1 MKKRTLNLTVL
12 FIIIYTAFF
21 VIVSFF
27 FLTYTNKFFDT
38 KLQDQRFLIAKLKR
52 TEIDNS
58 IKNNYLEFLDL
69 LEDDNIYLNNNLVTI
84 SSTLDYLHFGDI
96 TDETIILNDKEYGL
110 KVLSDLSYF
119 NLPIGIYKFDD
130 MFDFKDDGTNYSNET
145 FIVFRTEDRF
155 GYFRAN
161 DYFKLLLKEENYLIT
176 NENGRI
182 LNYVTKTEDLTNIN
196 SFFKDFD
203 TSLIIEDL
211 KEQKEKFEAINTLD
225 EKYIISYVPLLEA
238 QGYYYMSLYPYIDF
252 RVAKTNMYLL
262 VIMII
267 IASEVIFFLLSF
279 GFSKLMTSSYR
290 DLELSYYYQNS
301 NSIPI
306 IEINKDGKILRKNKE
321 FIKELPHFKKARKI
335 EDFLDA
341 EMIEITKLAPFKS
354 WFVSEVN
361 QYTGTV
367 IIPIKTKMLS
377 YTLLFYPFYM
387 DVTDSLV
394 VGSIKQTV
402 GIPTLNHYKHDV
414 DQLLTRKKTYLHT
427 QAVVVLKVDNLNS
440 FEVLRGE
447 HFASNLINK
456 LYHQLIEMMDELLDV
471 ELYLTFDNSFIIL
484 YRDSNI
490 NEVKNDVRRILSSHS
505 KNIKVLEYEVEIE
518 LVAGIYP
525 FNYKTERSGALSMYD
540 KAKKA
545 LEKKEAFEDVLMGVY
560 DAVTEAKDKKLDQLR
575 DDLELGIKE
584 QEFEM
589 FFQPQYNNEEKY
601 IEGFEALV
609 RWMSVKHKDTSIE
622 DFIKVAEE
630 SDAILRLGEIIIN
643 KSLSALKK
651 LEDYDITVS
660 INISPNQFLQA
671 GFVSFIEEAIKRH
684 DVDPAQ
690 VILEITETALIVSFD
705 DIVEKIKALQKLG
718 IKIHID
724 DFGKGQSSLLYIKE
738 LQMDGIKVDR
748 DFIIDI
754 LTDKYS
760 KAVVEMIINLARNLE
775 LDLVVEGVET
785 IKQNEYLYKQGVKV
799 IQGYLISRPVPFDN
813 AKELLLEYNK
823 YRPKKKKGVVTR

>member
-69 LEDDNIYLNNNLVTI
+69 LEDDNINLNNNLVTI

-394 VGSIKQTV
+394 VGFIKQTV

-589 FFQPQYNNEEKY
+589 FFQPQYNN
-601 IEGFEALV
+601 
-609 RWMSVKHKDTSIE
+609 
-622 DFIKVAEE
+622 
-630 SDAILRLGEIIIN
+630 
-643 KSLSALKK
+643 
-651 LEDYDITVS
+651 
-660 INISPNQFLQA
+660 
-671 GFVSFIEEAIKRH
+671 
-684 DVDPAQ
+684 
-690 VILEITETALIVSFD
+690 
-705 DIVEKIKALQKLG
+705 
-718 IKIHID
+718 
-724 DFGKGQSSLLYIKE
+724 
-738 LQMDGIKVDR
+738 
-748 DFIIDI
+748 
-754 LTDKYS
+754 
-760 KAVVEMIINLARNLE
+760 
-775 LDLVVEGVET
+775 
-785 IKQNEYLYKQGVKV
+785 
-799 IQGYLISRPVPFDN
+799 
-813 AKELLLEYNK
+813 
-823 YRPKKKKGVVTR
+823 